1 MEWGGDMNLSQLSDE
16 EVEGRISMWDSL
28 SGLEYKTSLKYFLLD
43 RIVDYYEEQL
53 RRWSEKRKFKK
64 TQAA

>member
-1 MEWGGDMNLSQLSDE
+1 MDLSQLSDE
-16 EVEGRISMWDSL
+16 EVEGRISVWDSL

>member
-1 MEWGGDMNLSQLSDE
+1 MNLSQLSDE
-16 EVEGRISMWDSL
+16 EVEGRISVLDSL

>member
-1 MEWGGDMNLSQLSDE
+1 MGGDMNLSQLSDE
-16 EVEGRISMWDSL
+16 EVEGRISVLDSL

>member
-1 MEWGGDMNLSQLSDE
+1 MNLSQLSDE
-16 EVEGRISMWDSL
+16 EVEGRISVWDSL

>member
-1 MEWGGDMNLSQLSDE
+1 MDLSQLSDE

>member
-1 MEWGGDMNLSQLSDE
+1 MNLSQLSDE
-16 EVEGRISMWDSL
+16 DIEKALEVCDTHLMGKSSFWNYI
-28 SGLEYKTSLKYFLLD
+28 LLNE
-43 RIVDYYEEQL
+43 IVDLYEERL

>member
-1 MEWGGDMNLSQLSDE
+1 MNLSQLSDE

>member
-1 MEWGGDMNLSQLSDE
+1 MNLSQLSDE
-16 EVEGRISMWDSL
+16 EVEGRISVWDSL

-43 RIVDYYEEQL
+43 RIVDYYLEQL